1 MQEEIIISGFGG
13 QGQLFA
19 GQLLAY
25 AGMMED
31 RKVAWIPSYGP
42 EMRGG
47 TANCTVIIGDE
58 EVGSPVVTNPS
69 AVVAMNPPSIDK
81 YLAAIRAGGV
91 LVGNTSLGTRPIN
104 RDDIRVIML
113 AASEEAIASGGT
125 EKLANMVA
133 LGALLAAVPVVSVQ
147 SLLAALR
154 KVLGER
160 KASLFE
166 ANESALRRGLEIGR
180 LQAGGSVP

>member
-47 TANCTVIIGDE
+47 TANCTVVIGDE
-58 EVGSPVVTNPS
+58 DVGSPIVLQPS
-69 AVVAMNPPSIDK
+69 AVVAMNPLSLEK
-81 YLAAIRAGGV
+81 YEAALKPGGV
-91 LVGNTSLGTRPIN
+91 LVVNTSLGGRPVQ
-104 RDDIRVIML
+104 RADIRVVTL
-113 AASEEAIASGGT
+113 AASEESLAVAGS
-125 EKLANMVA
+125 ERLANMVA
-133 LGALLAAVPVVSVQ
+133 LGALLALLPVVSLD

-160 KASLFE
+160 KASLFA
-166 ANESALRRGLEIGR
+166 ANEKALRRGLALG
-180 LQAGGSVP
+180 AGAGT

>member
-1 MQEEIIISGFGG
+1 MQEEVIIAGFGG

-47 TANCTVIIGDE
+47 TANCTVVIGDE
-58 EVGSPVVTNPS
+58 DVGSPIVLSPS
-69 AVVAMNPPSIDK
+69 AVVAMNPPSLDK
-81 YLAAIRAGGV
+81 YEPAVKAGGV
-91 LVGNTSLGTRPIN
+91 LIVNTSLGTRPV
-104 RDDIRVIML
+104 RRKDITIAAIAANEE
-113 AASEEAIASGGT
+113 AASVAGN

-133 LGALLAAVPVVSVQ
+133 LGALLALLPVVSIESV
-147 SLLAALR
+147 LAALR

-160 KASLFE
+160 KAALFE
-166 ANESALRRGLEIGR
+166 ANEKALRRGMDLGR
-180 LQAGGSVP
+180 AAVNRQS

>member
-47 TANCTVIIGDE
+47 TANCTVVIGDE
-58 EVGSPVVTNPS
+58 EVGSPVVLQPS
-69 AVVAMNPPSIDK
+69 AVVAMNPPSLDK
-81 YLAAIRAGGV
+81 YEKAIKPGGV
-91 LVGNTSLGTRPIN
+91 LVVNTSLGSRPVQ
-104 RDDIRVIML
+104 RTDIRVVAV
-113 AASEEAIASGGT
+113 AASEESISAAGT
-125 EKLANMVA
+125 ERLANMVA
-133 LGALLAAVPVVSVQ
+133 LGALLALLPVVSLD

-160 KASLFE
+160 KAGLFD
-166 ANESALRRGLEIGR
+166 ANEKALRRGMALG
-180 LQAGGSVP
+180 AGAGK

>member
-47 TANCTVIIGDE
+47 TANCTVVIGDE
-58 EVGSPVVTNPS
+58 EVGSPVVLQPS
-69 AVVAMNPPSIDK
+69 AVVAMNPPSLDK
-81 YLAAIRAGGV
+81 YEKAIKPGGV
-91 LVGNTSLGTRPIN
+91 LVVNTSLGSRPVQ
-104 RDDIRVIML
+104 RTDIRVVAV
-113 AASEEAIASGGT
+113 AASEESISAAGT
-125 EKLANMVA
+125 ERLANMVA
-133 LGALLAAVPVVSVQ
+133 LGALLALLPVVSLD

-160 KASLFE
+160 KAGLFD
-166 ANESALRRGLEIGR
+166 ANEKALRRGMALGAE
-180 LQAGGSVP
+180 AGK